1 MIALP
6 VLAALIQVAL
16 PQGPHTIIT
25 PLTPTELPPALT
37 ARVLAASPGLTITGA
52 ERKEREDRI
61 YFDVAGQRPDGA
73 EIELDVQQIDG
84 DFDIVEI
91 QRDLAFDDMPE
102 PVRALTASALGQ
114 NRPARIIESVQKDG
128 VAIFELFAPG
138 QPSEPSAEVRF
149 ENGEAKFLTERWPH

>member
-1 MIALP
+1 MFALP
-6 VLAALIQVAL
+6 VLAALLQIAL

-25 PLTPTELPPALT
+25 PLTPAELPPALT
-37 ARVLAASPGLTITGA
+37 AQVLAASPGLTVTGA

-61 YFDVAGQRPDGA
+61 YFDVAGRQPNGA

-84 DFDIVEI
+84 HFDIVEI

-114 NRPARIIESVQKDG
+114 VRPERIIESVQKG
-128 VAIFELFAPG
+128 GIAIFELFSPG
-138 QPSEPSAEVRF
+138 RPAEPAAEIRF
-149 ENGEAKFLTERWPH
+149 VGGEARFLTERWPH

>member
-1 MIALP
+1 MFVAP
-6 VLAALIQVAL
+6 FLAALLQVTL
-16 PQGPHTIIT
+16 PQGPHTTIT
-25 PLTPTELPPALT
+25 PLTPAELPPALT

-91 QRDLAFDDMPE
+91 QRDMTFNDMPAA
-102 PVRALTASALGQ
+102 VRALTETALGQ
-114 NRPARIIESVQKDG
+114 NRPVRIIESVQKDG
-128 VAIFELFAPG
+128 LIIFELFAAG
-138 QPSEPSAEVRF
+138 QPAEPSVEIRY
-149 ENGEAKFLTERWPH
+149 EDGEARLLTDRWPH

>member
-6 VLAALIQVAL
+6 VLAAIIQVVL

-25 PLTPTELPPALT
+25 PLVPAELPPALT
-37 ARVLAASPGLTITGA
+37 ASVLAASPGLTITGA
-52 ERKEREDRI
+52 ERKEREGRI

-73 EIELDVQQIDG
+73 EIELDVQQING

-102 PVRALTASALGQ
+102 PVRALTATALGQ
-114 NRPARIIESVQKDG
+114 VRPTRIIESVQKDG
-128 VAIFELFAPG
+128 SAIFELFAPG
-138 QPSEPSAEVRF
+138 QLAEPSAEIRYA
-149 ENGEAKFLTERWPH
+149 EGEAHLLSERWPH

>member
-1 MIALP
+1 MFALP
-6 VLAALIQVAL
+6 VLAALLQIAL

-25 PLTPTELPPALT
+25 PLTPAELPPALI
-37 ARVLAASPGLTITGA
+37 AQVLAASPGLTITGA

-84 DFDIVEI
+84 RFDIVEI
-91 QRDLAFDDMPE
+91 QRDLAFEEMPK

-114 NRPARIIESVQKDG
+114 ARPERIIESVQKDG
-128 VAIFELFAPG
+128 IAIFELFAPG
-138 QPSEPSAEVRF
+138 QPAEPSAEIRF
-149 ENGEAKFLTERWPH
+149 ADGEAQFLTERWPH